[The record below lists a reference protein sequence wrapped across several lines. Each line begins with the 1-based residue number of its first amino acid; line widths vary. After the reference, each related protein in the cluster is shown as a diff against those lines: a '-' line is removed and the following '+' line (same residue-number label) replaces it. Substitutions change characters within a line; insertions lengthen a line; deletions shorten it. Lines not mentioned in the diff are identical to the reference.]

1 MQEIS
6 SKLST
11 SMHELRAAELG
22 ISPEELALQNE
33 IQMAARSLQEQG
45 MSDEQITQ
53 ILQTSLQMRAEAIAG
68 GEAADGADGKKKD
81 KKKKNKKGKKKG
93 KKAGASAASTEA
105 GDDEDDE
112 DEEEDGDAAAP
123 AGAAGNKWDDVE

>member
-68 GEAADGADGKKKD
+68 GEAADGKKKD
-81 KKKKNKKGKKKG
+81 KKKKSKKGKKKG
-93 KKAGASAASTEA
+93 KKAGATAATPEA
-105 GDDEDDE
+105 GDDEDDDE
-112 DEEEDGDAAAP
+112 EEEDGDAAAAP

>member
-81 KKKKNKKGKKKG
+81 KKKKNKKKKN

-105 GDDEDDE
+105 GDDEDED
-112 DEEEDGDAAAP
+112 DEEEDAAAAAAP